1 MSKQVLTP
9 RFYVDIPS
17 FLHATGDLRWGGY
30 AAHGGIDLLYMN
42 PSNPWTITSDG
53 GELAVAVIG
62 DSLEIPAKASLPIN
76 FCALL
81 NHNLASNENP
91 FHFVGKAQSIDEEQL
106 TINPETEILNAEAV
120 DNGGNLTLPKKTN
133 TLWNG
138 TSIFSFQELTH
149 SWQQF
154 HIYYIEEYP
163 LDTGEHQL
171 GSFVVGKYWDA
182 PYTPDMNL
190 TMSRRF
196 DGIKKQKTIGG
207 KTLAN
212 IYYDGPT
219 EWTMHN
225 RVDGTYQYPPFEL
238 DYSDS
243 ANSTDLYNQY
253 RAKSGLGRKGLRT
266 WELTFSFVTDDEMW
280 MAYESS
286 SVAPFDDG
294 DTINTITNSTIP
306 SDEGVNVSNFDKP
319 IPALHDDSFN
329 FVWNCTLGGTL
340 PFIFQPDKTNSNPD
354 QFAICTFRDSTLDIQ
369 QVASNV
375 YSLSVTIDEVA

>member
-1 MSKQVLTP
+1 
-9 RFYVDIPS
+9 
-17 FLHATGDLRWGGY
+17 
-30 AAHGGIDLLYMN
+30 
-42 PSNPWTITSDG
+42 
-53 GELAVAVIG
+53 
-62 DSLEIPAKASLPIN
+62 
-76 FCALL
+76 
-81 NHNLASNENP
+81 
-91 FHFVGKAQSIDEEQL
+91 
-106 TINPETEILNAEAV
+106 
-120 DNGGNLTLPKKTN
+120 
-133 TLWNG
+133 
-138 TSIFSFQELTH
+138 
-149 SWQQF
+149 
-154 HIYYIEEYP
+154 
-163 LDTGEHQL
+163 
-171 GSFVVGKYWDA
+171 
-182 PYTPDMNL
+182 
-190 TMSRRF
+190 
-196 DGIKKQKTIGG
+196 
-207 KTLAN
+207 
-212 IYYDGPT
+212 
-219 EWTMHN
+219 MHN